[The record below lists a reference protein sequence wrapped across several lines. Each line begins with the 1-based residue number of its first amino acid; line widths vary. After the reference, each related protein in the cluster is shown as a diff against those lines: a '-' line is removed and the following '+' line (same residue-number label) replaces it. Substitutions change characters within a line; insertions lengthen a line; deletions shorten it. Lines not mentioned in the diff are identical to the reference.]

1 MNFFKK
7 LFGVAKEEKTPT
19 VEELQ
24 RADEKNFD
32 ILKFDGVKA
41 LKINSVGYAIECFT
55 HALNIKEDLEVRDY
69 LSQAYVGVG
78 DYNNAYQQLEKLAQA
93 QPDNIGIFLR
103 MAGIAYVMEN
113 YVLMSASCE
122 KALLVDSKS
131 VEALFLYAKACI
143 GTDDITNAVAMLT
156 KAIALNEE
164 YAEAYLLRGEV
175 YLSDGN
181 LDDADNDAAYLLNN
195 YPDNEEAL
203 MLKANIENKRG
214 NAEQAMEYYGKV
226 IDVNPFSKEAL
237 ENRALLRK
245 QAGDSEGA
253 KSDEERLNEIL
264 SREQEEGDQQG
275 IESKVKESY
284 NNINP
289 LGI

>member
-181 LDDADNDAAYLLNN
+181 LDDADNDAA
-195 YPDNEEAL
+195 
-203 MLKANIENKRG
+203 
-214 NAEQAMEYYGKV
+214 
-226 IDVNPFSKEAL
+226 
-237 ENRALLRK
+237 
-245 QAGDSEGA
+245 
-253 KSDEERLNEIL
+253 
-264 SREQEEGDQQG
+264 
-275 IESKVKESY
+275 
-284 NNINP
+284 
-289 LGI
+289 

>member
-78 DYNNAYQQLEKLAQA
+78 DYNNAYQQLEKLAQS

-181 LDDADNDAAYLLNN
+181 LDDADN
-195 YPDNEEAL
+195 AL
-203 MLKANIENKRG
+203 MLTANIENKRG

-245 QAGDSEGA
+245 QAGDAEGA

>member
-1 MNFFKK
+1 M
-7 LFGVAKEEKTPT
+7 
-19 VEELQ
+19 
-24 RADEKNFD
+24 
-32 ILKFDGVKA
+32 
-41 LKINSVGYAIECFT
+41 
-55 HALNIKEDLEVRDY
+55 H
-69 LSQAYVGVG
+69 LS
-78 DYNNAYQQLEKLAQA
+78 E
-93 QPDNIGIFLR
+93 
-103 MAGIAYVMEN
+103 
-113 YVLMSASCE
+113 
-122 KALLVDSKS
+122 
-131 VEALFLYAKACI
+131 
-143 GTDDITNAVAMLT
+143 
-156 KAIALNEE
+156 
-164 YAEAYLLRGEV
+164 
-175 YLSDGN
+175 GN

-237 ENRALLRK
+237 ENPALLRK
-245 QAGDSEGA
+245 QAGDAEGA